1 MQRGEQKQEYLEGR
15 VEEAVEGQKEE
26 EEEEEEEG
34 LKDAG
39 NLVEIVVVEKAVVA
53 NKRMM
58 LQNI

>member
-1 MQRGEQKQEYLEGR
+1 MQQGEQKQEYLEGR
-15 VEEAVEGQKEE
+15 VEEAVEGQKEKE
-26 EEEEEEEG
+26 KEEEG

>member
-15 VEEAVEGQKEE
+15 VEEAVEGQK